1 MYAQITIVGNVG
13 QDPELRYT
21 PSGTPMC
28 TFSVAV
34 NRTWTNAAG
43 EQQQK
48 ATWYSIVAFQRQ
60 AEVCAEHIKQGD
72 RVLIVSENIES
83 SGWVDRDGNVRTKI
97 QLVPRS
103 VRFLTP
109 RSRQD
114 TPDEISADTTDGGV
128 GEEHPF

>member
-1 MYAQITIVGNVG
+1 MYAQLTIVGNVG
-13 QDPELRYT
+13 QDAEMRYT

-48 ATWYSIVAFQRQ
+48 ATWYSVVAFQRQ

-72 RVLIVSENIES
+72 RVLVVSENVES
-83 SGWVDRDGNVRTKI
+83 VGWVDRDGNVRTKI
-97 QLVPRS
+97 QLVPRT
-103 VRFLTP
+103 VRFLSP

-114 TPDEISADTTDGGV
+114 APDEINADTGDGGA
-128 GEEHPF
+128 GEGNPF

>member
-13 QDPELRYT
+13 QDAEMRYT

-34 NRTWTNAAG
+34 TRTWTNAAG

-48 ATWYSIVAFQRQ
+48 ATWYSVVAFQRQ

-72 RVLIVSENIES
+72 RVLVVSENIES
-83 SGWVDRDGNVRTKI
+83 AGWVDRDGNVRTKI
-97 QLVPRS
+97 QLVPRT
-103 VRFLTP
+103 VRFLSP

-114 TPDEISADTTDGGV
+114 APDEISADPTDGGA
-128 GEEHPF
+128 GDENPF

>member
-13 QDPELRYT
+13 QDAEMRYT

-34 NRTWTNAAG
+34 NRTWTTTAG

-48 ATWYSIVAFQRQ
+48 ATWYSVVAFQRQ

-72 RVLIVSENIES
+72 RVLVVSENIES
-83 SGWVDRDGNVRTKI
+83 VGWVDRDGNVRTKI
-97 QLVPRS
+97 QLVPRT
-103 VRFLTP
+103 VRFLSP

-114 TPDEISADTTDGGV
+114 APDEISADTSDSGA
-128 GEEHPF
+128 GEENPF

>member
-21 PSGTPMC
+21 PTGTPMC

-60 AEVCAEHIKQGD
+60 AEVCAEHVKQGD
-72 RVLIVSENIES
+72 RVLVVSENIES

-97 QLVPRS
+97 GLVPRT

-114 TPDEISADTTDGGV
+114 APDEISADTTDGGA
-128 GEEHPF
+128 GEENLF

>member
-21 PSGTPMC
+21 PTGTPMC

-60 AEVCAEHIKQGD
+60 AEVCAEHVNQGD
-72 RVLIVSENIES
+72 RVLVVSENIES

-97 QLVPRS
+97 QLVPRT
-103 VRFLTP
+103 VRFLSP

-114 TPDEISADTTDGGV
+114 APDEISADPTDNGAGD
-128 GEEHPF
+128 ENPF